1 MLDQSLAAGTIILQI
16 LSAAF
21 LALYFLRSRFTDL
34 ESIAAMLQR
43 WGLWIGFVL
52 TLGASAMTLYYSEI
66 LGIPPCPLCWW
77 QRIFMYP
84 QVVLFA
90 IALWKRDM
98 RIATYSI
105 ALSAFGI
112 VFALYHH
119 ILQMYPSSGLP
130 CPAQG
135 VSCAQIFFLQYGY
148 ITYPMMALSLFAFL
162 IVLMLFVR
170 SERHDSSLLRYTQ
183 APYL

>member
-1 MLDQSLAAGTIILQI
+1 MVDQLLAIGTIVLQI
-16 LSAAF
+16 LSFGF

-34 ESIAAMLQR
+34 QGVAEILQKY
-43 WGLWIGFVL
+43 GLWLGFL
-52 TLGASAMTLYYSEI
+52 LALAASAMTLYYSEI

-77 QRIFMYP
+77 QRIFLYP

-90 IALWKRDM
+90 IALWKRDKA
-98 RIATYSI
+98 IALYSI
-105 ALSAFGI
+105 VLSALGI

-119 ILQMYPSSGLP
+119 ILQMFPSSGLP
-130 CPAQG
+130 CPAEG
-135 VSCAQIFFLQYGY
+135 VSCAQIFFLEFGY

-170 SERHDSSLLRYTQ
+170 STGNDNLLNYRSEP
-183 APYL
+183 A